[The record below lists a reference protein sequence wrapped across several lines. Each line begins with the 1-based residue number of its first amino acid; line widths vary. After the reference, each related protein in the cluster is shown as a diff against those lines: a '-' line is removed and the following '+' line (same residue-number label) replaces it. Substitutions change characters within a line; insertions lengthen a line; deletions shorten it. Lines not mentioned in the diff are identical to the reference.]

1 MECPLVRL
9 GDIVYRLTNG
19 FVGATRNIYQDDGV
33 PYLLARQV
41 KNNVLKFDKKT
52 YVSNE
57 FNIKNKKSILKK
69 GDVLLVQSG
78 HIGHSAVVPEKHE
91 GDNCH
96 AMIVITPHE
105 KLSGEFLSLYFH
117 FLLLTGKILE
127 IRTGSTVPHLTCKL
141 VKELQIPLPAISE
154 QIRIV
159 ALLDTVFAD
168 LEQTRA
174 KTEQNLKNARELM
187 NVTFQEAITGKLTK
201 LWREAN
207 QNVVS
212 ASELLTKLK
221 EQKNQL
227 VNEKVISKEK
237 VLPRLPKEEAPYELP
252 VSWLWCRL
260 GEIGNATNYPFVDG
274 PFGSS
279 INTKTDYIET
289 GVPVLRM
296 VNVKPFTYKNYNLKY
311 VNEDKYQQF
320 TRHNVLPG
328 DVLFSKVGA
337 GTGES
342 CVVPDDFLYGML
354 STTGIT
360 RIRVGQVV
368 LNQYLC
374 CFLNSNIKTFMVMA
388 SKAAQPFLNMTQIKT
403 FPFPLPPIEE
413 QSEIVLMLE
422 RLSTEIQQVEAIYE
436 KKLLALD
443 ELKKSILQKAFNG
456 ELTAAAK

>member
-1 MECPLVRL
+1 MGWSNQTL
-9 GDIVYRLTNG
+9 GDYCEVIAGQSPEGKYYNTDGQGLPFYQGKKEFGDRFIGAPQKWTTKVTKEAIDGDILMSVRAP
-19 FVGATRNIYQDDGV
+19 VGPINFSTQKICIGRGLASIRPSTKLNKDFLFY
-33 PYLLARQV
+33 YLLSKQDEIVGNEGAVFASINKAQIEA
-41 KNNVLKFDKKT
+41 LSFS
-52 YVSNE
+52 YV
-57 FNIKNKKSILKK
+57 
-69 GDVLLVQSG
+69 D
-78 HIGHSAVVPEKHE
+78 
-91 GDNCH
+91 
-96 AMIVITPHE
+96 IT
-105 KLSGEFLSLYFH
+105 
-117 FLLLTGKILE
+117 
-127 IRTGSTVPHLTCKL
+127 
-141 VKELQIPLPAISE
+141 E
-154 QIRIV
+154 QKRIV

-212 ASELLTKLK
+212 ASDSLTQLK
-221 EQKNQL
+221 EQKNQF

-237 VLPRLPKEEAPYELP
+237 ALPRLSKEEAPYELP
-252 VSWLWCRL
+252 ESWLWCRL

-342 CVVPDDFLYGML
+342 CVVPDDFSYGML

-374 CFLNSNIKTFMVMA
+374 CFLNSNIKKFMILA

-403 FPFPLPPIEE
+403 FAFPLPPIEE
-413 QSEIVLMLE
+413 QSEI
-422 RLSTEIQQVEAIYE
+422 I
-436 KKLLALD
+436 K
-443 ELKKSILQKAFNG
+443 
-456 ELTAAAK
+456 